1 MLLGVNAVNIGLMGL
16 GVVGSSVA
24 RILDENSTDLGA
36 CLKAV
41 LVRDIDAHR
50 SYMPLSAKLTSN
62 PSDLL
67 GNPEISVIIELM
79 GGEQPAFDYICKALM
94 AGKHVVTGNKEV
106 LGKHGKTVFD
116 LAKKNGVTI
125 RFEASVGGGIPIVGA
140 LLNELIANNIDSIR
154 AIINGT
160 TNYILTKMANDGVDF
175 PTALN
180 QAQTLGYAETDPTKD
195 IEGEDAAYKLAI
207 LASLAFNSNVNSS
220 EIYHEGVT
228 RLNATDFQ
236 YAAELGYVI
245 KLLAVGKKVGENI
258 QVRVHPAFISQT
270 HALAKVDD
278 VFNAV
283 ELEGDLVGPV
293 MFQGRGAGAL
303 PTSSAVISDT
313 MHVIKGIRNNG
324 PIYYPELSSAKIMVE
339 PMAQLSTQ
347 YYLRMLVIDK
357 PGAMAQITKVLGDHN
372 VSLSAVIQKGTFQAT
387 GLAEVVVTTHAALES
402 SVRDA
407 VYTLEGID
415 MVQEVSNLI
424 RIEDVGT

>member
-1 MLLGVNAVNIGLMGL
+1 
-16 GVVGSSVA
+16 
-24 RILDENSTDLGA
+24 
-36 CLKAV
+36 
-41 LVRDIDAHR
+41 
-50 SYMPLSAKLTSN
+50 Y
-62 PSDLL
+62 
-67 GNPEISVIIELM
+67 
-79 GGEQPAFDYICKALM
+79 F
-94 AGKHVVTGNKEV
+94 
-106 LGKHGKTVFD
+106 
-116 LAKKNGVTI
+116 
-125 RFEASVGGGIPIVGA
+125 
-140 LLNELIANNIDSIR
+140 
-154 AIINGT
+154 
-160 TNYILTKMANDGVDF
+160 
-175 PTALN
+175 
-180 QAQTLGYAETDPTKD
+180 
-195 IEGEDAAYKLAI
+195 
-207 LASLAFNSNVNSS
+207 
-220 EIYHEGVT
+220 
-228 RLNATDFQ
+228 
-236 YAAELGYVI
+236 I

-270 HALAKVDD
+270 HALAKVDG

-313 MHVIKGIRNNG
+313 MHVIKGIRDNG
-324 PIYYPELSSAKIMVE
+324 PIYYPELSPEKIMVE

-407 VYTLEGID
+407 VSTLEGID